1 MDIKKE
7 IDKVEKALPKSKEE
21 VAAKLQDAKAE
32 VEKMLDKTDLDE
44 KAIAKVRDLKD
55 EVEGLLDKTDID
67 EKAIAKAHELF
78 DKIKEFKK

>member
-7 IDKVEKALPKSKEE
+7 MEKVGDALPKNKEE
-21 VAAKLQDAKAE
+21 VMKKLSDAKAE
-32 VEKMLDKTDLDE
+32 VEKMLDKTDIDE
-44 KAIAKVRDLKD
+44 KAVAKAKDLKK

-67 EKAIAKAHELF
+67 DKALAKAHELF